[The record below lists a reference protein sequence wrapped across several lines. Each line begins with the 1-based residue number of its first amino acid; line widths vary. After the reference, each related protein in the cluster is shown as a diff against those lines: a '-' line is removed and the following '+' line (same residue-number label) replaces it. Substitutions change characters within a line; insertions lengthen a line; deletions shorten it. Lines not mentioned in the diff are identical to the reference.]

1 MEIKIKIALFLCL
14 LITIC
19 AMTDNEIFY
28 AIGFGLAPI
37 AMFLA
42 IWHGPK
48 RAIGFGKELWKFFKK
63 FYLRMD

>member
-1 MEIKIKIALFLCL
+1 MEIKIKIALFLCF
-14 LITIC
+14 LILVC
-19 AMTDNEIFY
+19 VMTQNEVFY

-48 RAIGFGKELWKFFKK
+48 RAIGFGKELWKIIKK
-63 FYLRMD
+63 LYLRMD